1 MWVWVWVVQAVES
14 KKAVAKRA
22 IGQLAVLADHAFLVS
37 LGDVV
42 AVHALHG
49 LTPVASLSKTKGAA
63 YVSLTSRVSCS
74 SPCVT
79 GPWVPFL
86 RVKSASYSVCVWAER
101 RLPS

>member
-1 MWVWVWVVQAVES
+1 MQAVES

-63 YVSLTSRVSCS
+63 YVPHLISPVSLIMLLALLDRTMG
-74 SPCVT
+74 PFFCV
-79 GPWVPFL
+79 
-86 RVKSASYSVCVWAER
+86 
-101 RLPS
+101 

>member
-1 MWVWVWVVQAVES
+1 MQAVES

-63 YVSLTSRVSCS
+63 YVSLTSHLPRLMLLALLDR
-74 SPCVT
+74 T
-79 GPWVPFL
+79 IVPFL
-86 RVKSASYSVCVWAER
+86 REECFVLGVRMGGVSFAKLIA
-101 RLPS
+101 L